1 MIMERT
7 NNQINPSVSST
18 ILVTPDPRGSD
29 PKSGATSGMTIQLR
43 MPIGTTASAQM
54 PRIFASEYCSLRRTL
69 LGTLCAY
76 ALIFPFS

>member
-69 LGTLCAY
+69 PGTLCAY